1 MRIFPI
7 LLAIIGF
14 ALLATPADA
23 RRGAAMGGSG
33 EQIELVK
40 DLPDS
45 KALSDDI
52 GPLDLGYLHT
62 EYSFFFMPILATG
75 ADGKFVLY
83 RGDSYYEMTDEL
95 KSLVKRETGSDPTK
109 DYEFGE
115 MRFRWGILGLL
126 GFIAFGVVGNFI
138 RKAMQDSKDDLRHM
152 ETAVARGANPMER
165 PAPDTP
171 HRAMNQRAAPPSS
184 PIPPAAAP
192 TMQRPVFGR
201 KK

>member
-1 MRIFPI
+1 MRIVPI

-23 RRGAAMGGSG
+23 RRGVAFGGSG

-40 DLPDS
+40 DLPDT
-45 KALSDDI
+45 KAFSDDD

-62 EYSFFFMPILATG
+62 EYSFLFMPIAATG
-75 ADGKFVLY
+75 TDGRFVFY

-95 KSLVKRETGSDPTK
+95 HSLVKRETGSDPTK
-109 DYEFGE
+109 DYEFGN
-115 MRFRWGILGLL
+115 MRFRWGIFGLL

-138 RKAMQDSKDDLRHM
+138 RKAMQESTDDLRQM
-152 ETAVARGANPMER
+152 EAAVARGANPMER
-165 PAPDTP
+165 PTPPAPQ
-171 HRAMNQRAAPPSS
+171 RLMNQQ
-184 PIPPAAAP
+184 AAAP
-192 TMQRPVFGR
+192 SISSAAAPAVQRAVFGR